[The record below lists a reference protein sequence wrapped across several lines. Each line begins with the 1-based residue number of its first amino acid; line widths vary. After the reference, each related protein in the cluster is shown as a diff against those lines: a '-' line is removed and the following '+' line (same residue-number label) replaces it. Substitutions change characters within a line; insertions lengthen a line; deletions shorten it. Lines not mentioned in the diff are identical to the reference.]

1 MARRGRPRAAPCAG
15 PASAA
20 GRPRGAPLL
29 RQGLGAS
36 EDSGGEYETEHT
48 LHGCGGN
55 GIGDLTGIFI
65 SRRGKATGTPA
76 PKSSQLSVPTHG
88 GWVAGPGLVEPLSE
102 SVKVG
107 AELTG
112 KLQSVLVDEGDAVKK
127 GQVLA
132 VLVNDDYRAVVVAAR
147 ASLAE
152 KQANL
157 EKIIHGARQQERA
170 EALAAVNEAEA
181 NMKNTQAEMRRRER
195 LYQKGVVSREE
206 TENFENQYQVA
217 QARYNAALEHYKL
230 IDAEARSEDVSMG
243 QAQVQLAQAELQE
256 DDARF
261 EKTFIRSPLNGVIL
275 RRHHRAGETVVNST
289 SNPDPVFTLGDCKV
303 LRARMDVDEA
313 DVADLRLGERAYVT
327 ARAFGD
333 RKFWGKVVQIGE
345 QLGKKNVQTDEPSE
359 HVDKKILE
367 TLVQLDDAQTL
378 PVGLRVDG
386 YIETAR

>member
-1 MARRGRPRAAPCAG
+1 MKRSTLYIVAG
-15 PASAA
+15 
-20 GRPRGAPLL
+20 GMV
-29 RQGLGAS
+29 LG
-36 EDSGGEYETEHT
+36 TV
-48 LHGCGGN
+48 
-55 GIGDLTGIFI
+55 TGIFI
-65 SRRGKATGTPA
+65 SRRGKATETT
-76 PKSSQLSVPTHG
+76 KSSRLSVPTDG

-112 KLQSVLVDEGDAVKK
+112 KLQSVLADEGDAVKK

-147 ASLAE
+147 ANLAE
-152 KQANL
+152 KQASL
-157 EKIIHGARQQERA
+157 EKVIHGARQQERA

-181 NMKNTQAEMRRRER
+181 NMKNTQADMQRRER

-217 QARYNAALEHYKL
+217 RARYDAALEHYKL
-230 IDAEARSEDVSMG
+230 IDAEARSEDVAMG

-256 DDARF
+256 DEARYQ
-261 EKTFIRSPLNGVIL
+261 KTFIRSPLNGVIL
-275 RRHHRAGETVVNST
+275 RRHHRAGETVVSSN
-289 SNPDPVFTLGDCKV
+289 SNPDPVFTLGDCKL
-303 LRARMDVDEA
+303 LRVRMDVDEA
-313 DVADLRLGERAYVT
+313 DVAGLRLGERAYVT

-359 HVDKKILE
+359 HIDKKILE
-367 TLVQLDDAQTL
+367 TLVQLDDAQSL

-386 YIETAR
+386 YIETVK